1 MSFVADIS
9 GVWTLFQKHSEISRC
24 FTQHSPH
31 HFCIVKLSLW
41 LPSRDQ
47 MESKQD
53 WKPGMPM
60 TGAQV
65 GQQTMRRPGEI
76 FKRI

>member
-1 MSFVADIS
+1 MQRLTRLKKKNVDQVKMSFVADIS

-53 WKPGMPM
+53 
-60 TGAQV
+60 
-65 GQQTMRRPGEI
+65 
-76 FKRI
+76 